1 MNYIGNG
8 LYTYKEVSHLTGLSL
23 IKIRRWSEGYKRSD
37 SNNEIQP
44 VFDSDYD
51 KIDSKKVLSFLDIIE
66 ILFIKAFHQYGI
78 SIQTIRVAIESA
90 SRLLNSEHPFAMKK
104 IYTDGK
110 TIIAKIAKESDSIEL
125 IDLLKK
131 QYQFAEIILPTLYE
145 CIDFNNY
152 EIAEKWWPLGKD
164 SGIVIDPSRNFGKP
178 IIDDINVSTE
188 MIMDLYNSGHT
199 KKDISDWYDID
210 LKYIDMAIDFEMR
223 LVA

>member
-8 LYTYKEVSHLTGLSL
+8 LYTYKDVSHLTGLSVF
-23 IKIRRWSEGYKRSD
+23 KIRRWSEGYTRTD
-37 SNNEIQP
+37 SRNEIQP

-90 SRLLNSEHPFAMKK
+90 SKLLNSEHPFAMKK

-131 QYQFAEIILPTLYE
+131 QYQFADIILPTLYE
-145 CIDFNNY
+145 CIDFNHY
-152 EIAEKWWPLGKD
+152 EIAEKWWPLGRD
-164 SGIVIDPSRNFGKP
+164 SGVVIDPARSFGKP
-178 IIDDINVSTE
+178 IIDDINISTE
-188 MIMDLYNSGHT
+188 LIMDLYNSDHS
-199 KKDISDWYDID
+199 KEDISDWYDID
-210 LKYIDMAIDFEMR
+210 LRYIQMAINFEKR

>member
-8 LYTYKEVSHLTGLSL
+8 LYTYKDVSHLTGLSVF
-23 IKIRRWSEGYKRSD
+23 KIRRWSEGYKRSD

-90 SRLLNSEHPFAMKK
+90 SKLLNSEHPFAMKK

-131 QYQFAEIILPTLYE
+131 QYQFADIILPTLYE
-145 CIDFNNY
+145 CIDFNHY
-152 EIAEKWWPLGKD
+152 EIAEKWWPLGRD
-164 SGIVIDPSRNFGKP
+164 SGVVIDPARSFGKP
-178 IIDDINVSTE
+178 IIDDINISTE
-188 MIMDLYNSGHT
+188 LIMDLYNSDHS
-199 KKDISDWYDID
+199 KEDISNWYDID
-210 LKYIDMAIDFEMR
+210 LKYIEMAVDFEKR